1 MMTEYDL
8 KAKIC
13 DILYG
18 VDFACGRANCASCPW
33 LVKGYEECKNARKA
47 SALINAGLRFDD
59 DGKKQC
65 DDKPNERDASDELF
79 NIAMFCA
86 KHAAPPKVRGGGEA
100 VQREYAET
108 LVKSW
113 RAQERRTSAQEIYD
127 VFAYLLDGAIE
138 REDDCGFVTVTIL
151 KSKFETL
158 KKDYANGIDGR
169 KSDETN

>member
-1 MMTEYDL
+1 MTKSEL
-8 KAKIC
+8 EKKIMETL
-13 DILYG
+13 DAS
-18 VDFACGRANCASCPW
+18 VDEWATRDNRGRLHVWLEKIAN
-33 LVKGYEECKNARKA
+33 V
-47 SALINAGLRFDD
+47 LIDAGLRFDD
-59 DGKKQC
+59 DCKKQC

-86 KHAAPPKVRGGGEA
+86 KHAAPPKVRDGGEA

-113 RAQERRTSAQEIYD
+113 RAQERRTSAREIQD
-127 VFAYLLDGAIE
+127 VLAYLLDGAIE
-138 REDDCGFVTVTIL
+138 REDDGGFVTVTIL

-158 KKDYANGIDGR
+158 KKDYVKGIDGR